1 MTQTTLPS
9 TAGSPAARSSGT
21 RRRSGT
27 IRRKQTTAAY
37 LFVLPFLV
45 IFAAMLVVPLIY
57 SGYLSLFASQ
67 LIGGTVF
74 VGLKNFG
81 EALTDPQFVSGVA
94 RMGLFLLVQVPI
106 MLAASLFF
114 ALLLDSGRLRFPRL
128 MRLGI
133 FIPYAVPGVVAAL
146 MWGYLYGD
154 FGPFAQIAQFF
165 SFSVPNFLS
174 PSTVLYS
181 IMNIV
186 TWGYVGY
193 NMIILYS
200 ALRSVPAELYDAAE
214 MDGAGQFRIA
224 WSVKIPAVR
233 PAIVLT
239 VIFSVIGTFQLFN
252 EPKLLQSVAPNVITG
267 SFTPNLYAYT
277 LAFTNHQINYAAAV
291 SFLLG
296 IVIMIVSYVV
306 QLSIQRR
313 ERTQ

>member
-1 MTQTTLPS
+1 MTQATTS
-9 TAGSPAARSSGT
+9 VRGRAAESRK
-21 RRRSGT
+21 RRNR
-27 IRRKQTTAAY
+27 INRKQSAAAY
-37 LFVLPFLV
+37 LFVLPFMLV
-45 IFAAMLVVPLIY
+45 FAAMLVVPLAY
-57 SGYLSLFASQ
+57 SGYLSFFASQ

-74 VGLKNFG
+74 TGLGNFVQ
-81 EALTDPQFVSGVA
+81 AITDPQFLGGIA
-94 RMGLFLLVQVPI
+94 RMALFLVIQVPI

-128 MRLGI
+128 IRLGI

-174 PSTVLYS
+174 PATVLYS

-193 NMIILYS
+193 NMIILFS
-200 ALRSVPAELYDAAE
+200 ALRSVPTELYDAAE
-214 MDGAGQFRIA
+214 MDGAGQVRVA
-224 WSVKIPAVR
+224 WSVKIPSIR

-252 EPKLLQSVAPNVITG
+252 EPKLLQSVAPNVING

-306 QLSIQRR
+306 QLSIQRK
-313 ERTQ
+313 ERAQ